1 MVKRV
6 NTSSLSSLGMDRQAM
21 PSQGGHGR
29 HHRSLSPLTGL
40 PASGSCR
47 SGRVV
52 ASTLHD
58 RLADEASPVCPSK
71 AETDRQA
78 GRRAEE
84 GAAYRMRAD
93 QQTCWCACSLTQ
105 ERGQCWPPIS
115 PLSWKADQKGEADD
129 HAQAATPPRD
139 LPT

>member
-1 MVKRV
+1 MGVHALLER
-6 NTSSLSSLGMDRQAM
+6 SESPQEYLSSHGPASERLLPVRQGRGVNAPRPTGGRSKPCLSEQGRDRQ
-21 PSQGGHGR
+21 
-29 HHRSLSPLTGL
+29 T
-40 PASGSCR
+40 
-47 SGRVV
+47 
-52 ASTLHD
+52 
-58 RLADEASPVCPSK
+58 
-71 AETDRQA
+71 